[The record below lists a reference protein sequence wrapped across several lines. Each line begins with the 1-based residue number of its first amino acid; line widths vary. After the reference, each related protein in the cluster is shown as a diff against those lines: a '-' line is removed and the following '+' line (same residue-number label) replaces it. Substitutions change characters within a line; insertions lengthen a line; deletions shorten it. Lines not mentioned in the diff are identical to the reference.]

1 MPQPIFLLFNQI
13 KMSVF
18 FNKPLQAD
26 NLFVSNEVRSL
37 EAITGMPTRKGLER
51 VIISEGEIVNVVSK
65 NYGHLPNE
73 RFFNVVEENLIAAE
87 IGYDVRSINR
97 NNRSFAA
104 DYILNDD
111 SFHIHVKG
119 SDDII
124 KPMLRFTNSYDG
136 SARTTGNFGFF
147 RQVCQNGLHVATSTI
162 GFHVKHTGD
171 ISRVVLPEIK
181 MLVRKF
187 MDNEYYTLQRKFEVL
202 ADSPITN
209 VKEWVKMTADQM
221 KLFQYEISEEN
232 NSPSLNARMVIDSI
246 EQESTALRVQPNFWL
261 GYNAFNEV
269 LHNKLKKTFEQQRA
283 ADVRL
288 FDTVLAMAN

>member
-1 MPQPIFLLFNQI
+1 
-13 KMSVF
+13 MSVF

-51 VIISEGEIVNVVSK
+51 AIISSGEIVNIVSK
-65 NYGHLPNE
+65 SYGHLPNDL
-73 RFFNVVEENLIAAE
+73 FFKVVEENLINAE

-104 DYILNDD
+104 DYILNDE

-119 SDDII
+119 GSEDII

-136 SARTTGNFGFF
+136 STRTSGSFGFF
-147 RQVCQNGLHVATSTI
+147 RQVCQNGLHIATSQI
-162 GFHVKHTGD
+162 GFKVKHTGD

-202 ADSPITN
+202 AETPITN
-209 VKEWVKMTADQM
+209 VREWVKMTADQLN
-221 KLFQYEISEEN
+221 LFQYEISKEN
-232 NSPSLNARMVIDSI
+232 DSPSLNARLVIDSI
-246 EQESTALRVQPNFWL
+246 EQESNALRVQPNFWL

-269 LHNKLKKTFEQQRA
+269 LHNKLKKTFEQQRN
-283 ADVRL
+283 ADARL
-288 FDTVLAMAN
+288 FETVLAMAN